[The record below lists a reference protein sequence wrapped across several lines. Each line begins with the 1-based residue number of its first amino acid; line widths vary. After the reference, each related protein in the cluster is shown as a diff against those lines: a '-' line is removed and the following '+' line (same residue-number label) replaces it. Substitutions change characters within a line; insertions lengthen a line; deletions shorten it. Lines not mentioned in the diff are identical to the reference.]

1 MEGRGRLA
9 RGAALV
15 AKSWFRNAEAEECGK
30 SLGWGGAALC
40 LALAAAMV
48 AFPLSLSRYREA
60 SAMADPSRW
69 SGIGAAFLEAAAK
82 GGNFRIEGGRFI
94 PDQAMPREA
103 SVQDWRIIL
112 DGGEV
117 WNRVP
122 PGKVLR
128 FGRERIT
135 ASDGVTKSLLDAP
148 ESVLEGVNGAD
159 LRELS
164 RDRTAFTIFIKGFLS
179 AAASAEAPGAI
190 LGASLLTLLQAGLF
204 TLVLG
209 FLLSLSRLKIGGSE
223 PSDRRALGFAA
234 SLRSV
239 AALSTGAGLLAAI
252 VGSVL
257 PRVGPLF
264 AWLIFALAFGVRT
277 IMVYIGRFK
286 AKRAPR

>member
-15 AKSWFRNAEAEECGK
+15 ARSWFRNAEAEECGK
-30 SLGWGGAALC
+30 SFGWGGAALC
-40 LALAAAMV
+40 LVLAAAMV

-60 SAMADPSRW
+60 KAMADPSHW

-82 GGNFRIEGGRFI
+82 GGDFRIEGGRFI
-94 PDQAMPREA
+94 PDQAAPRES

-135 ASDGVTKSLLDAP
+135 ASDGDTKSLLDAP
-148 ESVLEGVNGAD
+148 ESVLEGVSGAD

-164 RDRTAFTIFIKGFLS
+164 RDRTAFTIFVKGFLS
-179 AAASAEAPGAI
+179 ASAGAPGAI

-223 PSDRRALGFAA
+223 PSVRRSLGFAV

-239 AALSTGAGLLAAI
+239 AALSTGAGLLAVI

-264 AWLIFALAFGVRT
+264 AWLIFALALGVRT

-286 AKRAPR
+286 AKKAPR